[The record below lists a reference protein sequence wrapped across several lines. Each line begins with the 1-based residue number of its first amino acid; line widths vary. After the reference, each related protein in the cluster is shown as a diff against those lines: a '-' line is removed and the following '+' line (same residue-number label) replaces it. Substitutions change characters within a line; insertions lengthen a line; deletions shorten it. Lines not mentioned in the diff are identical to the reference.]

1 MLFVFFISGHAEEWE
16 TLWIQAIEACDKNDF
31 LYAEQY
37 FDEAIEILEKECNQN
52 HPNIYIDRA
61 RLYLALNKHE
71 KVILDV
77 DKAFALGKLRRPD
90 QVNATAIRVAAKAF
104 LGHTEGFEED
114 IAFLSENSQITVD
127 NIGEKLILRNIPNCD
142 KSRDALALYFLM
154 TGLCNDLEDVKFL
167 PSGVC
172 IVTRTSDCLC
182 RRTSNPR
189 VEQRTIEGCKNWCD
203 ISAVGGMTWCS
214 KAFASNGYC
223 LLACNTAVYA
233 LQKGCHWC
241 CQDGAFYEKCAAPFA
256 DILSAMSP
264 YIKTPCDPM
273 WD

>member
-1 MLFVFFISGHAEEWE
+1 M
-16 TLWIQAIEACDKNDF
+16 
-31 LYAEQY
+31 
-37 FDEAIEILEKECNQN
+37 
-52 HPNIYIDRA
+52 
-61 RLYLALNKHE
+61 
-71 KVILDV
+71 DV
-77 DKAFALGKLRRPD
+77 NKAFALGKLRRPD

-104 LGHTEGFEED
+104 LGHTDGFEED

-127 NIGEKLILRNIPNCD
+127 DIGEKLILRNIPNCD

-154 TGLCNDLEDVKFL
+154 TGLCNDLDDVKFS

-172 IVTRTSDCLC
+172 IVTKSSDCLC
-182 RRTSNPR
+182 KRTAGPR
-189 VEQRTIEGCKNWCD
+189 VEERTIEGCKNWCD
-203 ISAVGGMTWCS
+203 LSALGGMTWCS
-214 KAFASNGYC
+214 RAFVANGYC

-241 CQDGAFYEKCAAPFA
+241 CQEGAFYEKCAAPFA

-264 YIKTPCDPM
+264 YIRTPCDPM